1 MKPEIYL
8 TDFVKIDIRVGTI
21 IDVKIFEKAIKPS
34 YQLYIDFGEEI
45 GKRKSCTQI
54 TDLYNEEKLIRKQI
68 IAVVNFPK
76 KQIANFMS
84 ECLVLGINRKYKW
97 CRFIN
102 YCFFC

>member
-54 TDLYNEEKLIRKQI
+54 IDLYNKE
-68 IAVVNFPK
+68 N
-76 KQIANFMS
+76 
-84 ECLVLGINRKYKW
+84 
-97 CRFIN
+97 
-102 YCFFC
+102 